1 MEKQEDELKEQLS
14 KVSERQRHGNIHSR
28 PSDEDRRSKLDHIS
42 TEGMRRIKS
51 LKIKKDTVIRT
62 IEDRAEEIERKV
74 KEIRWVDVFLDVI

>member
-28 PSDEDRRSKLDHIS
+28 PGDEDRRSKLDHIS

-74 KEIRWVDVFLDVI
+74 KERG